1 MFPDGQL
8 TMVTFQAMAY
18 AKDEEEHA
26 HNFLIHKESMLS
38 VAVVKVD

>member
-8 TMVTFQAMAY
+8 TMVTFQAMAD
-18 AKDEEEHA
+18 AKHEEEHA
-26 HNFLIHKESMLS
+26 DHFLIHKESMLS